1 MNDPRLPKLVYF
13 LTLALGLLQWA
24 RVYGQL
30 PPVMA
35 AHFAANGAANGFQP
49 KELFF
54 ILMLVILGVSAF
66 VAFVVPIILSSKPP
80 DRLNL
85 PNKSYWLAPEHRQE
99 TFRFFRT
106 QMAWF
111 GCAILFVLLYGTS
124 LAINANLNADHRF
137 DSISM
142 FYVIIC
148 FVLFTLVW
156 VISFVRHFNNN
167 PSQGTGN
174 PQT

>member
-1 MNDPRLPKLVYF
+1 MSDPRLPKLVYF
-13 LTLALGLLQWA
+13 LLLALGLLQWA
-24 RVYGQL
+24 RSYSRL

-35 AHFAANGAANGFQP
+35 AHFAANGAPNGFQP

-54 ILMLVILGVSAF
+54 VLMLFIVGVSAF
-66 VAFVVPIILSSKPP
+66 VAFVTPILLSSKPP
-80 DRLNL
+80 DRINL

-111 GCAILFVLLYGTS
+111 GCAILFILLYGTS
-124 LAINANLNADHRF
+124 LAINANLNTDHRF

-142 FYVIIC
+142 FYVMVVFGI
-148 FVLFTLVW
+148 FTLVW
-156 VISFVRHFNNN
+156 VIQFVLHFNKI
-167 PSQGTGN
+167 PPHSQGN

>member
-13 LTLALGLLQWA
+13 LMLALGLLQWA
-24 RVYGQL
+24 RVYAQL

-35 AHFAANGAANGFQP
+35 AHFAANGTANGFQP
-49 KELFF
+49 KEVFF
-54 ILMLVILGVSAF
+54 ILMLVIVGVSAF
-66 VAFVVPIILSSKPP
+66 VAFVTPVILSSKPP
-80 DRLNL
+80 ERLNL
-85 PNKSYWLAPEHRQE
+85 PNKSYWLAPEQRQE
-99 TFRFFRT
+99 TFRFFRA

-124 LAINANLNADHRF
+124 LAINANFNADRHF

-142 FYVIIC
+142 FYVMIC
-148 FVLFTLVW
+148 FVLFALVW
-156 VISFVRHFNNN
+156 VISFVRHFNNI
-167 PSQGTGN
+167 PSHTGGN